1 MRSLNE
7 RIKRLQER
15 GRWGG
20 IVSWTADDAR
30 QRGHFARAADH
41 VVPGMRPQNGPDRR
55 NGCSVGRQNSSA
67 RPARAP
73 CIPAVRVAGADNRR
87 DRNRP
92 AATRVVARLIVVGGL
107 VPALSA
113 CSATRAIDIICPPTG
128 QCPNTLSGHGGGYLS
143 GRGRECD
150 PRGAINSARLGAG
163 RRVVDDIWRLIW
175 LGYRDRSRRIL
186 VRRESGR
193 GRVAAALER

>member
-1 MRSLNE
+1 VESYPGPPTTLGNE
-7 RIKRLQER
+7 GTSRVLLTMWCQECDHKM
-15 GRWGG
+15 GPTAGMVARW
-20 IVSWTADDAR
+20 DDKTPA
-30 QRGHFARAADH
+30 
-41 VVPGMRPQNGPDRR
+41 PDRR
-55 NGCSVGRQNSSA
+55 ERLAFPRCGSR
-67 RPARAP
+67 R
-73 CIPAVRVAGADNRR
+73 ADNRR

-107 VPALSA
+107 VLALSA

-128 QCPNTLSGHGGGYLS
+128 QCPNTLPGHGGGYLS